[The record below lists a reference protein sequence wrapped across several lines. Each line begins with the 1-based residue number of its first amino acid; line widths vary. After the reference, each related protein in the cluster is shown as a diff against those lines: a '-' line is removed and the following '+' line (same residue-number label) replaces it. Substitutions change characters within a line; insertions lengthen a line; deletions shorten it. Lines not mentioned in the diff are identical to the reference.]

1 MNERIMKMDRNNK
14 SILIRALHA
23 DYRARKQAGRE
34 YHAVGDL
41 ILRVNDTAPGKL
53 LLDDAEYRM
62 ARNALNQLRSER
74 IAAGGC
80 TDAADDA
87 LCKLARAKAPG
98 LLFRCWTIDIK

>member
-1 MNERIMKMDRNNK
+1 MNQRIMKMDRNNK

-34 YHAVGDL
+34 YRTVGDL
-41 ILRVNDTAPGKL
+41 ILRVNDTQPGKL
-53 LLDDAEYRM
+53 ALDDAEYRM

-74 IAAGGC
+74 IATGGC

-87 LCKLARAKAPG
+87 LCKLARAKAPR
-98 LLFRCWTIDIK
+98 LLFRC